1 MDTLTSI
8 LIDSLAYGMVLF
20 IISIGLSIMLGLA
33 RVVNLAHGG
42 FAMIGGVLASFAVR
56 SAGLPYVVAVVAAI
70 LGVVLLTWPL
80 ERLLYRRIYALSPL
94 PQVLTTIGLTF
105 CIIGLTNFV
114 FGPTV
119 KSIPLPPMLS
129 GSADMGF
136 RTLPAHR
143 IFVIACGA
151 AVAIGLWYLI
161 ERTEF
166 GLRLRA
172 AVDNRAIASA
182 LGIRTNRLYAI
193 AFSLSAALAALS
205 GIVGAELMP
214 IEPFYA
220 LRYMAVFLVVVSV
233 GGAGSIAGSVAA
245 SLLLGLADTTAKYL
259 VPDYGEFIFYLT
271 VIAIVSLFPNGLL
284 GQPQR

>member
-1 MDTLTSI
+1 MNTLTSI
-8 LIDSLAYGMVLF
+8 LVDALAYGMVLF

-56 SAGLPYVVAVVAAI
+56 TAGLPYGVAVVAAI

-80 ERLLYRRIYALSPL
+80 ERLLYHRIYTLPPL
-94 PQVLTTIGLTF
+94 PQVLTTIGITF
-105 CIIGLTNFV
+105 CIIGLTNFA

-119 KSIPLPPMLS
+119 KSIPLPPLLS
-129 GSADMGF
+129 GPVDIGF

-143 IFVIACGA
+143 IFVIACGT

-166 GLRLRA
+166 GIRLRA

-193 AFSLSAALAALS
+193 AFSLSAALAALG

-245 SLLLGLADTTAKYL
+245 SLLLALADTTAKYL

-271 VIAIVSLFPNGLL
+271 VIGIVSLFPNGLL
-284 GQPQR
+284 GRPQ

>member
-1 MDTLTSI
+1 MNTLSSI
-8 LIDSLAYGMVLF
+8 LIDALAYGMVLF

-56 SAGLPYVVAVVAAI
+56 SAGLPYGVAVVAAI

-80 ERLLYRRIYALSPL
+80 ERLLYRRIYTLPPL
-94 PQVLTTIGLTF
+94 PQVLTTIGITF
-105 CIIGLTNFV
+105 CIIGLTNFA

-119 KSIPLPPMLS
+119 KSIPLPPLLS
-129 GSADMGF
+129 GAADIGF
-136 RTLPAHR
+136 RTLPAQR

-151 AVAIGLWYLI
+151 TVAIGLWYLI

-166 GLRLRA
+166 GIRLRA

-193 AFSLSAALAALS
+193 AFSLSAALAALG

-245 SLLLGLADTTAKYL
+245 SLLLALADTTAKYL

-284 GQPQR
+284 GRPQ